1 MLKIDN
7 LTLIGTSHISPQS
20 VKQVR
25 NAILEIEPVIVAIEL
40 DKGRFLALMGKKK
53 KITMKDVRALGVK
66 GFLFMMVGAWVEEKL
81 GKMVGTKP
89 GDDMKAGIRAAAKV
103 KAKIA
108 LIDQE
113 IQITLKNF
121 FKEFTFKEKMKV
133 LWDVTGGLIFR
144 KKEIQGFDLRSVPGD
159 EMIEKLLDMVKE
171 RYPSFYKTLI
181 ADRNK
186 VMSKKLKRIMKENP
200 DSEIVAVVGAGHVKG
215 MKKILERK

>member
-1 MLKIDN
+1 MLKIEN
-7 LTLIGTSHISPQS
+7 LTLIGTSHISPES

-25 NAILEIEPVIVAIEL
+25 KAILEIEPAIVAIEL

-53 KITMKDVRALGVK
+53 KITFKDVRALGVK

-89 GDDMKAGIRAAAKV
+89 GDDMKAAIRGAAKV
-103 KAKIA
+103 KAKMA
-108 LIDQE
+108 LIDQD

-121 FKEFTFKEKMKV
+121 FKSFTFKEKMRV
-133 LWDVTGGLIFR
+133 LWDISGGLIFKR
-144 KKEIQGFDLRSVPGD
+144 QEIKGFDLKKVPGD
-159 EMIEKLLDMVKE
+159 ELIEKLLDQVKG

-181 ADRNK
+181 SDRNR

-215 MKKILERK
+215 MKILLEK